1 MALGEKIAKQLKP
14 GSIVALCGGL
24 GSGKTCFAK
33 GIALGLGV
41 SETITS
47 PTYTIVSEYTGTHQL
62 IGNSLSF
69 YHIDA
74 YRLSSD
80 EDFQQL
86 GLCELI
92 NGKGISVIEWGDR
105 VAKSLPKDSVKIDIE
120 ITGNNM
126 RLIRICGSG
135 VSL

>member
-1 MALGEKIAKQLKP
+1 MALGEKIAKQLRP
-14 GSIVALCGGL
+14 GSVVALCGGL

-47 PTYTIVSEYTGTHQL
+47 PTYTIVSEYTGTRP
-62 IGNSLSF
+62 IGFSF

-74 YRLSSD
+74 YRLTGD

-92 NGKGISVIEWGDR
+92 NGRGISVIEWGDR